1 MNLDQLRHVRRLVVR
16 GRIGM
21 LRRVYGMD
29 IHPTVEISLSAKFD
43 RRNPRGVH
51 IGAHTYVALEAMVL
65 THDRT
70 RGVYAD
76 TIIEPNCF
84 LGARCLILPGVR
96 IGEGSIVGAGSVVT
110 QDVPPKSI
118 VVGNPAQILRSD
130 VNTRE
135 YGRIYNEDGTPYRPV
150 LERSRAV

>member
-1 MNLDQLRHVRRLVVR
+1 MNLEHLKHVRRLVVR
-16 GRIGM
+16 GRIEL
-21 LRRVYGMD
+21 LRRLYGMD

-51 IGAHTYVALEAMVL
+51 IGPHTYVALEAMVL
-65 THDRT
+65 SHDRT

-76 TIIEPNCF
+76 TIIERNCF

-110 QDVPPKSI
+110 QDVPPRSI
-118 VVGNPAQILRSD
+118 VVGNPAEILRSG

-135 YGRIYNEDGTPYRPV
+135 YGRIYNDDGTPYRPV

>member
-1 MNLDQLRHVRRLVVR
+1 MNLEQLKHVRRAIVR
-16 GRIGM
+16 TRIEV

-51 IGAHTYVALEAMVL
+51 IGERTYVALEAMVL

-76 TIIEPNCF
+76 TIIERHCF
-84 LGARCLILPGVR
+84 LGARCLVLPGVR
-96 IGEGSIVGAGSVVT
+96 IGEGSIVGAGAVVT
-110 QDVPPKSI
+110 RDVPPRSV
-118 VVGNPAQILRSD
+118 VVGNPAEVIASD

-135 YGRIYNEDGTPYRPV
+135 YGRIYNADGTPYRPV
-150 LERSRAV
+150 LERSRTV

>member
-1 MNLDQLRHVRRLVVR
+1 VNLDKLRHLRRLIVR
-16 GRIGM
+16 GKIEL

-43 RRNPRGVH
+43 RRNPRGIH
-51 IGAHTYVALEAMVL
+51 IGEETYVALDAMIL

-76 TIIEPNCF
+76 TIVERHCF

-110 QDVPPKSI
+110 QDVPPRSI
-118 VVGNPAQILRSD
+118 VVGNPAEILRRD
-130 VNTRE
+130 VNTRA
-135 YGRIYNEDGTPYRPV
+135 YGRIYNDDGTPYRAK
-150 LERSRAV
+150 LARSRAV